1 MKKLS
6 PSRLADTVAILRKE
20 KSMTQAQRADA
31 TGITRALI
39 SRIEQHDFV
48 PSIEQLEHLGEV
60 LAFDITELFINSCSE
75 KLASPAPMNIAV
87 AGKRCSCIAV
97 SSCRIEIQ
105 SASGA
110 VIIPAGI
117 IREQTGCDYDGS
129 FRG

>member
-1 MKKLS
+1 MFS
-6 PSRLADTVAILRKE
+6 VGCVIYNCFRPEGSAGTCSQSDDKE
-20 KSMTQAQRADA
+20 KQETKLVKMKASA
-31 TGITRALI
+31 
-39 SRIEQHDFV
+39 FV
-48 PSIEQLEHLGEV
+48 EYNFPDGKV
-60 LAFDITELFINSCSE
+60 VTEAVDTDQ
-75 KLASPAPMNIAV
+75 KTVNIAV